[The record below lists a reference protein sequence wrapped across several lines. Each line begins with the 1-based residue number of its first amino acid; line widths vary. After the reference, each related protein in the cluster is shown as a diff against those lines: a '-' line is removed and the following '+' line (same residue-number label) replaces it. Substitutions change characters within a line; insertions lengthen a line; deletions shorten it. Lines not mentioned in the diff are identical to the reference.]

1 MMFLY
6 SFMLIALNRRML
18 PGAIRIDRLRTAA
31 LIWST
36 VMFGTLAILTIYTQV
51 QTLLR

>member
-1 MMFLY
+1 
-6 SFMLIALNRRML
+6 MLIALNRRML

-36 VMFGTLAILTIYTQV
+36 VMFGTLAVLTIYTQV
-51 QTLLR
+51 QTLFR